1 MGIFDFLAE
10 KARAEQATA
19 TPAPVVIPQGTPTP
33 AVSPAEIESDR
44 QARQAAAEFARVDPE
59 AAMAGAVAIPA
70 PPKPKLIPI
79 GTPTPAVS
87 PEEIAA
93 DREARRLEAEAAG
106 ARIAG
111 EQAAAMEPAAA
122 PIAPEAAIS
131 TPVEQVPP
139 IAQNVPAEVTA
150 PAPAAAAVEPTFAEK
165 LNTVAKKRGRG
176 FLDALQAGLYNFA
189 GITKPTDYEKRV
201 EAEAAETKD
210 LLDKQWQQQLMKI
223 QSDFQAQQA
232 QMDRDFSIAVA
243 QAKNQ
248 WDVQAAKDAH
258 AQQSQENE
266 LDRESAMQRVTAQN
280 QQQSAMTMDQIR
292 QLIQSTYGGGG

>member
-1 MGIFDFLAE
+1 
-10 KARAEQATA
+10 
-19 TPAPVVIPQGTPTP
+19 
-33 AVSPAEIESDR
+33 
-44 QARQAAAEFARVDPE
+44 
-59 AAMAGAVAIPA
+59 
-70 PPKPKLIPI
+70 
-79 GTPTPAVS
+79 
-87 PEEIAA
+87 
-93 DREARRLEAEAAG
+93 
-106 ARIAG
+106 
-111 EQAAAMEPAAA
+111 MEPAAA
-122 PIAPEAAIS
+122 PVVPETTIP

-139 IAQNVPAEVTA
+139 IAQEVPAEVTP
-150 PAPAAAAVEPTFAEK
+150 PAPAAATVEPTFAEK
-165 LNTVAKKRGRG
+165 LNAVAKKRGRG

-201 EAEAAETKD
+201 EAEAAEKKD